1 MRVDSRPMQN
11 NRNIPLQFL
20 NLWLTLLLI
29 WVIANGTLAL
39 DSLITGVVV
48 SAAIALAFASFARVY
63 SVIRW
68 SPKVVFYYLLYLGVF
83 LTELAKANLNVMRLV
98 FSPRIEIQPGIVE
111 IKTELKSPIGR
122 LALANSITL
131 TPGTLVVD
139 IKDDSLFIHWIN
151 VSATDPVGAT
161 EEISAR
167 FEKYLKVVYG

>member
-1 MRVDSRPMQN
+1 MQKT
-11 NRNIPLQFL
+11 RNIALQFL
-20 NLWLTLLLI
+20 NLWMTLLLI
-29 WVIANGTLAL
+29 WVIANGTLAF
-39 DSLITGVVV
+39 DVLITGIVI

-68 SPKVVFYYLLYLGVF
+68 SPKVILYYLMYLAVF
-83 LTELAKANLNVMRLV
+83 LLELTRANLNVMRLV
-98 FSPRIEIQPGIVE
+98 FSPRIDIEPGIVE
-111 IKTELKSPIGR
+111 IKTSLKSPIGR

-139 IKDDSLFIHWIN
+139 IKGDSLFIHWIN
-151 VSATDPVGAT
+151 VSATDPVAAT

>member
-1 MRVDSRPMQN
+1 MTKTIN
-11 NRNIPLQFL
+11 FPLQFI
-20 NLWLTLLLI
+20 NLWLTLMLI

-39 DSLITGVVV
+39 DTLITGVVIT
-48 SAAIALAFASFARVY
+48 AAIALAFASFARVY

-68 SPKVVFYYLLYLGVF
+68 SPKVIIYYLMYLGVF
-83 LTELAKANLNVMRLV
+83 LLELTKANLNVMRLV
-98 FSPRIEIQPGIVE
+98 FSPRIDITPGIVE

-151 VSATDPVGAT
+151 VSATDPVAAT

>member
-11 NRNIPLQFL
+11 KRNISLQFL

-68 SPKVVFYYLLYLGVF
+68 SPKVVFYYLLYLAVF

>member
-1 MRVDSRPMQN
+1 M
-11 NRNIPLQFL
+11 
-20 NLWLTLLLI
+20 LI
-29 WVIANGTLAL
+29 WVIANGTLAP
-39 DSLITGVVV
+39 DNLITGLVI
-48 SAAIALAFASFARVY
+48 SAAIALAFAAFARVY

-68 SPKVVFYYLLYLGVF
+68 SPRVIFYYLLYLGVF
-83 LTELAKANLNVMRLV
+83 LIELIKANLNVMRLV
-98 FSPRIEIQPGIVE
+98 FSPRIRIEPGIVE

-139 IKDDSLFIHWIN
+139 IRDDSLFIHWIN

-161 EEISAR
+161 QEISAR

>member
-1 MRVDSRPMQN
+1 MQKT
-11 NRNIPLQFL
+11 RNITLQFL
-20 NLWLTLLLI
+20 NLWITLLLI
-29 WVIANGTLAL
+29 WVIANGTLAF
-39 DSLITGVVV
+39 DVLITGIVI

-68 SPKVVFYYLLYLGVF
+68 SPKVMLYYLMYLAVF
-83 LTELAKANLNVMRLV
+83 LTELTKANLNVMRLV
-98 FSPRIEIQPGIVE
+98 FSPRIDIEPGIVE
-111 IKTELKSPIGR
+111 IKTSLKSPIGR

-151 VSATDPVGAT
+151 VSATDPVAAT

>member
-1 MRVDSRPMQN
+1 MQN
-11 NRNIPLQFL
+11 KRNIPLQFL

-68 SPKVVFYYLLYLGVF
+68 SPKVIFYYLLYLGVF
-83 LTELAKANLNVMRLV
+83 LIELAKANLNVMRLV

-151 VSATDPVGAT
+151 VSTTDPVGAT